1 MDKPNVIVTIKV
13 GDAEKEVEGMLYM
26 KQVPYLKIFFS
37 ETEHEIP
44 LDDLEE
50 AGVLK
55 ITTGK
60 IETEAVQ

>member
-26 KQVPYLKIFFS
+26 KQVPYLKIFS
-37 ETEHEIP
+37 EKEHEIP

-55 ITTGK
+55 ISTGK